1 VRSGPAHG
9 GRRRPSLPLLLYL
22 GAIALLPWASFP
34 PFPWLHENAQW
45 SDLLVLAAALAWL
58 AEQRRQELR
67 APTLA
72 ELLLGVFVLLAGV
85 SWLVAPAGYGGTFGD
100 FIGAGELAVIAY
112 LTSRFAADRWVFE
125 LIVRV
130 VTVTSLLV
138 VGAAVVGLALFYADV
153 ETELAGAYGVLGTA
167 ADYARAQA
175 GLEHPAALGSYC
187 IYASAVIAQGEGMLP
202 RRLRQ
207 GVQVALALVVV
218 LTFSRAIIGFLLAAL
233 IRIADTPRRRA
244 VAAGAA
250 VACIAAMAVLT
261 FADTPSGP
269 FSLRVSTEHPPPRSQ
284 ELTSSIETSAEHPL
298 LGTGPGSLP
307 GEDPSVFGRR
317 QAHNTPVGI
326 AATLGIPALL
336 ILIAFLAILW
346 RDRSRPT
353 NRATWG
359 GLAGLGVDG
368 LGQDTEHFRHVW
380 MLLGLA
386 WAQSRS
392 TTRRLE
398 T

>member
-1 VRSGPAHG
+1 V
-9 GRRRPSLPLLLYL
+9 
-22 GAIALLPWASFP
+22 
-34 PFPWLHENAQW
+34 
-45 SDLLVLAAALAWL
+45 LVLGAALAWL
-58 AEQRRQELR
+58 AEQYHQELR
-67 APTLA
+67 VPTVA
-72 ELLLGVFVLLAGV
+72 EVLLGVFVLLAGL
-85 SWLVAPAGYGGTFGD
+85 SWLLAPAGYYGTLGD

-112 LTSRFAADRWVFE
+112 LTSRFAADRWTFA

-138 VGAAVVGLALFYADV
+138 VGAAILGLVLFYANV
-153 ETELAGAYGVLGTA
+153 ETVLMSGYGALDTS
-167 ADYARAQA
+167 ADYARVQA

-187 IYASAVIAQGEGMLP
+187 IFASAVIAQGEGVLHP
-202 RRLRQ
+202 RLRQ
-207 GVQVALALVVV
+207 GAQVALALTVL
-218 LTFSRAIIGFLLAAL
+218 LTFSRAIIGFVLAAM
-233 IRIADTPRRRA
+233 IQVADTPRKRL
-244 VAAGAA
+244 VAAAAA

-261 FADTPSGP
+261 LAATPNGP
-269 FSLRVSTEHPPPRSQ
+269 FSLRFGADESSRGR
-284 ELTSSIETSAEHPL
+284 ELTSSIETASHHPL

-307 GEDPSVFGRR
+307 GVDAGLPR

-326 AATLGIPALL
+326 AATLGIPALFVL
-336 ILIAFLAILW
+336 VAFLAVIW

-380 MLLGLA
+380 ALVGVA
-386 WAQSRS
+386 WAQSRK
-392 TTRRLE
+392 TTSRLE

>member
-1 VRSGPAHG
+1 M
-9 GRRRPSLPLLLYL
+9 
-22 GAIALLPWASFP
+22 
-34 PFPWLHENAQW
+34 
-45 SDLLVLAAALAWL
+45 
-58 AEQRRQELR
+58 
-67 APTLA
+67 
-72 ELLLGVFVLLAGV
+72 LLAGL
-85 SWLVAPAGYGGTFGD
+85 SWLLAPTGYYGTFGD

-112 LTSRFAADRWVFE
+112 LTSRFAADRWAFG

-130 VTVTSLLV
+130 VAVTSLLV
-138 VGAAVVGLALFYADV
+138 VGAAILGLALFYANV
-153 ETELAGAYGVLGTA
+153 ETVLVSGYGALVTS
-167 ADYARAQA
+167 ADYARVQA
-175 GLEHPAALGSYC
+175 GS
-187 IYASAVIAQGEGMLP
+187 ST

-207 GVQVALALVVV
+207 LLHLRLRGDRPGRGRASPKAEAGRPGRAGLHRRLDVLARHHRLH
-218 LTFSRAIIGFLLAAL
+218 
-233 IRIADTPRRRA
+233 PRRADPDRRHAAKARGRGSGSAWRA
-244 VAAGAA
+244 SPRWR
-250 VACIAAMAVLT
+250 CSR

-269 FSLRVSTEHPPPRSQ
+269 FSLRVSTAHAPGRSQ
-284 ELTSSIETSAEHPL
+284 ELTSSIETSADHPL

-307 GEDPSVFGRR
+307 GEAQPIGPR
-317 QAHNTPVGI
+317 QAHNTPVGV

-336 ILIAFLAILW
+336 VLIAFLAVIW

-380 MLLGLA
+380 VLIGLA

>member
-1 VRSGPAHG
+1 VRSGLAPPF
-9 GRRRPSLPLLLYL
+9 GRRRPSPAFLLYL
-22 GAIALLPWASFP
+22 GAIALLPWARVP

-45 SDLLVLAAALAWL
+45 SDVLVLAATLAWL
-58 AEQRRQELR
+58 AEQWRQELR

-72 ELLLGVFVLLAGV
+72 ALLLGVFVLLTGA
-85 SWLVAPAGYGGTFGD
+85 SWLVAPVGYGGTVGD
-100 FIGAGELAVIAY
+100 FVGACELAVIAY
-112 LTSRFAADRWVFE
+112 LTSRFAADRWAFE

-138 VGAAVVGLALFYADV
+138 VGAAILGLALFYADV
-153 ETELAGAYGVLGTA
+153 ETELVARFGPLGTA

-175 GLEHPAALGSYC
+175 ALEHPAALGSYC
-187 IYASAVIAQGEGMLP
+187 IYASAVIAQGGGVLP

-207 GVQVALALVVV
+207 GAQVALALAVV
-218 LTFSRAIIGFLLAAL
+218 LTFSRAIIGFILAAL
-233 IRIADTPRRRA
+233 IQIADTPRRRA
-244 VAAGAA
+244 VAAAAA
-250 VACIAAMAVLT
+250 VACIAAMAVFT
-261 FADTPSGP
+261 FAEAPTGP
-269 FSLRVSTEHPPPRSQ
+269 FSLRISTAHPPGRSQ
-284 ELTSSIETSAEHPL
+284 ELTSSIETSAHHPL

-307 GEDPSVFGRR
+307 GEGPGFGRR

-326 AATLGIPALL
+326 AATLGIPALFVL
-336 ILIAFLAILW
+336 IVFLGVLW

-359 GLAGLGVDG
+359 GLAGLGLDG

-380 MLLGLA
+380 MLIGLA